1 MGETRRNI
9 MKKSMRWVL
18 LFTTAIILL
27 AGITFGQTLQKG
39 NLIGVHVATIKLEP
53 GVTMEQFLEFYQSKV
68 IPVYEKNQVGWKCYI
83 VKSIRGEIKNSFG
96 LIIVIKSENDRD
108 KYYNADGSYTEL
120 GNSLMERYKPITDE
134 LKKLG
139 TMTTTYTDWVIQ

>member
-1 MGETRRNI
+1 
-9 MKKSMRWVL
+9 MKNSMRWVL

-53 GVTMEQFLEFYQSKV
+53 GVTVEQFIEFYKSKL
-68 IPVYEKNQVGWKCYI
+68 IPEMEKNQIGWKYHL
-83 VKSIRGEIKNSFG
+83 VKSIRGEIKNSVG
-96 LIIVIKSENDRD
+96 MIIVIKSEKERD
-108 KYYNADGSYTEL
+108 LYFNADGSSTEL
-120 GNSLMERYKPITDE
+120 GNSLIEKYKPITDE

>member
-1 MGETRRNI
+1 
-9 MKKSMRWVL
+9 MKNSMRWVL

-53 GVTMEQFLEFYQSKV
+53 GVTVEQFIEFYKSKL
-68 IPVYEKNQVGWKCYI
+68 IPEMEKNQIGWKYHL
-83 VKSIRGEIKNSFG
+83 VKSIRGEIKNSVG
-96 LIIVIKSENDRD
+96 MIIVIKSEKERD
-108 KYYNADGSYTEL
+108 LYFNADGSSTEL
-120 GNSLMERYKPITDE
+120 GNSLIEKYKPITDE

-139 TMTTTYTDWVIQ
+139 TMTTTYTDWVI